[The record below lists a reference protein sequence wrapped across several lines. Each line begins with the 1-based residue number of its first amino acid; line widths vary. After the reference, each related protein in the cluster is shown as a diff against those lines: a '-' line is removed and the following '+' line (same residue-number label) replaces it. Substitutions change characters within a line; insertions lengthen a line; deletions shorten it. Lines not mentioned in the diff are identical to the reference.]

1 MVEIMRIID
10 FFRKIWKRQK
20 EKSVKSEEKQS
31 DNSRRLRFRNHKIL
45 KSKIQYIKAI
55 PLLGLADIPSIQ
67 TELKGGNIVILN
79 ISDFTQKAEN
89 KFREL
94 KRAVDQLSYISKIHN
109 GEIAQ
114 LGEKYLLL
122 TPSPSIKIWKEK
134 IQINY

>member
-1 MVEIMRIID
+1 MRIID
-10 FFRKIWKRQK
+10 FFRKIWKRKK
-20 EKSVKSEEKQS
+20 ENSVKSDEKQS
-31 DNSRRLRFRNHKIL
+31 DNSRRFKFRNHKIL
-45 KSKIQYIKAI
+45 KSKIQYIKAL

-79 ISDFTQKAEN
+79 ISNFTQKPEN

-94 KRAVDQLSYISKIHN
+94 RRAVDQLSYISKIHN

>member
-10 FFRKIWKRQK
+10 FFRKIWKRKK
-20 EKSVKSEEKQS
+20 ENSVKSDEKQS
-31 DNSRRLRFRNHKIL
+31 DNSRRFKFRNHKIL
-45 KSKIQYIKAI
+45 KSKIQYIKAL

-79 ISDFTQKAEN
+79 ISNFTQKPEN

-94 KRAVDQLSYISKIHN
+94 RRAVDQLSYISKIHN